1 MGKIIADL
9 FYQHAAETPEKTA
22 IWCDGE
28 SLSYRQLADLV
39 SRYSNLLLSRG
50 VRRGEHIGVP
60 MLNNINSVALIMAAN
75 NTGIGLV
82 PINPSTPQHF
92 VKTTFASGDVKHLIA
107 HRAFLK
113 HMAAAGGLDI
123 PGITVCTDG
132 EFEGAISLDEIQSQ
146 SAERSACPDV
156 TGDETLVLVTTSGS
170 TGSPKPI
177 QLTQNCKHRRAQAH
191 FRLYGLNRDD
201 VILAA
206 TPLYHTLAVRL
217 VMLPLQL
224 GGTAVLLPRFT
235 PDVWLKCIQDQKVTY
250 TIAVSSQLAQVS
262 EILAD
267 TNYDVSSLRCVVS
280 SSAWL
285 EPVVKE
291 RLISVLGCDFHEIY
305 GTSETASPTD
315 IDFRESVDKQRSVGR
330 CVPGAKIRI
339 RRTDGSEA
347 NTGEVGEITADT
359 DQIFAGYY
367 NRPDL
372 TEAAFDG
379 KYFRTG
385 DLGYVD
391 EDGYLYFA
399 GRLKEIIVTGGINVY
414 PQDIETTV
422 LNHEKVRECAAFSYH
437 DDKLGEVVAM
447 AVSPKIGA
455 SLTKRELAVYCAR
468 NLADFQQP
476 RVIFIVDEIPK
487 NNMGKITRLTLEEY
501 FSKNPQ

>member
-1 MGKIIADL
+1 MGRPIADL
-9 FYQHAAETPEKTA
+9 FYKNAEATPDKMA
-22 IWCDGE
+22 IWCDGQTMT
-28 SLSYRQLADLV
+28 YRELAQLV

-50 VRRGEHIGVP
+50 VQRGEHIGVP

-82 PINPSTPQHF
+82 PINPSTPLHF

-107 HRAFLK
+107 HKAFLK
-113 HMAAAGGLDI
+113 HIEAEGGLSI

-132 EFEGAISLDEIQSQ
+132 DFPNAISLEELNSQ
-146 SAERSACPDV
+146 SPERPACPDV
-156 TGDETLVLVTTSGS
+156 TGDETLVLVMTSGS

-177 QLTQNCKHRRAQAH
+177 QLTQNCKFRRAEGH
-191 FRLYGLNRDD
+191 VRLYNLNRDD

-235 PDVWLKCIQDQKVTY
+235 PNVWLRCIQAQKVTY

-262 EILAD
+262 EIL
-267 TNYDVSSLRCVVS
+267 TNTDCDVSSLRCVVS

-291 RLISVLGCDFHEIY
+291 RLINVLGCDFHEIY

-315 IDFRESVDKQRSVGR
+315 IDFRESADKQRSVGR

-339 RRTDGSEA
+339 RRADGSEA
-347 NTGEVGEITADT
+347 AVGEVGEITTET
-359 DQIFAGYY
+359 DQIFSGYY

-379 KYFRTG
+379 TYFRTG

-391 EDGYLYFA
+391 ADGYLYFS

-414 PQDIETTV
+414 PQDIEITV
-422 LNHEKVRECAAFSYH
+422 LNHEKVRECAAFSYR

-447 AVSPKIGA
+447 VAAPKA
-455 SLTKRELAVYCAR
+455 DVQLTKRELAVYCAK

-476 RVIFIVDEIPK
+476 RLIFIVDEIPK
-487 NNMGKITRLTLEEY
+487 NNMGKITRMTLGKYFEEH
-501 FSKNPQ
+501 PQ

>member
-1 MGKIIADL
+1 MAKPIADL
-9 FYQHAAETPEKTA
+9 FYQHAAENPGKTA
-22 IWCDGE
+22 IWCDGQSMTYE
-28 SLSYRQLADLV
+28 ELANLV
-39 SRYSNLLLSRG
+39 SRYSNLLLSKG
-50 VRRGEHIGVP
+50 VRCGDHIGVP

-82 PINPSTPQHF
+82 PINPSTPFHF

-107 HRAFLK
+107 HKAFLR
-113 HMAAAGGLDI
+113 HMAVEGGLDL

-132 EFEGAISLDEIQSQ
+132 EFEGAVSLAELEAQ
-146 SAERSACPDV
+146 SAVRPECPEV
-156 TGDETLVLVTTSGS
+156 TGDETLVLVMTSGS
-170 TGSPKPI
+170 TGNPKPI
-177 QLTQNCKHRRAQAH
+177 NLTQNCKFLRAKGH
-191 FRLYGLNRDD
+191 FRLYGLTGDD
-201 VILAA
+201 VIMAA
-206 TPLYHTLAVRL
+206 TPLYHTLAIRL

-235 PDVWLKCIQDQKVTY
+235 PNVWLRCIQDQKVTY

-267 TNYDVSSLRCVVS
+267 TQYDVKSLRCVVS

-291 RLISVLGCDFHEIY
+291 RLINVLNCDFHEIY

-315 IDFRESVDKQRSVGR
+315 IDFRESAGKARSVGR

-339 RRTDGSEA
+339 RRDDGSEA
-347 NTGEVGEITADT
+347 AVGEVGEITTET

-379 KYFRTG
+379 TYFRTG

-391 EDGYLYFA
+391 EDGYLYFS
-399 GRLKEIIVTGGINVY
+399 GRLKEIIVSGGINVY
-414 PQDIETTV
+414 PQDIETTL
-422 LNHEKVRECAAFSYH
+422 LNYEKVRECAAFSYH
-437 DDKLGEVVAM
+437 DDKLGEVVALV
-447 AVSPKIGA
+447 AAPKVGET
-455 SLTKRELAVYCAR
+455 LTKREVAVYCAK

-476 RVIFIVDEIPK
+476 RVIFIVEEIPK
-487 NNMGKITRLTLEEY
+487 NHMGKITRLTLEKH
-501 FSKNPQ
+501 FAQA